1 MRHCTTGTHWPTQ
14 KIYIQ
19 VVHSFVRKQGRLQSS
34 SVFLIL
40 RLLMAGYSATM
51 HVLPKSIFYYKL
63 VTKASSLPFSCL
75 HPVLMVTF
83 YATIFKYFHS
93 EDF

>member
-1 MRHCTTGTHWPTQ
+1 
-14 KIYIQ
+14 
-19 VVHSFVRKQGRLQSS
+19 
-34 SVFLIL
+34 
-40 RLLMAGYSATM
+40 MAGYSATM